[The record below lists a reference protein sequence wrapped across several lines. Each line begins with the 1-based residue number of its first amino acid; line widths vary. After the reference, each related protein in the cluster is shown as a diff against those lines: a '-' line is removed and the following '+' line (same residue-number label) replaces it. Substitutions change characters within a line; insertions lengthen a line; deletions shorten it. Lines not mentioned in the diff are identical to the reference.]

1 MKKLLTAALCL
12 SVLAGARTLVC
23 AQEPEYVLRDRGGM
37 IAYYD
42 CTHGGWQST
51 GCPVSA
57 LPNATDRAA
66 LSCGLPLYSREALT
80 RALEDFCS

>member
-1 MKKLLTAALCL
+1 MKKILTAALCL

-23 AQEPEYVLRDRGGM
+23 ALEPEYVLRDRGGM

-42 CTHGGWQST
+42 CVHDSWQST

-57 LPNATDRAA
+57 LPNAADRAA
-66 LSCGLPLYSREALT
+66 LGCGLPLYSREALT